1 MTSYIT
7 HLSMKTYGLDR
18 IKCSYEREQALLCWL
33 CVYSAVGAA
42 EKTPRSCII
51 TELRNEIY
59 MRVRVRLSAKAK
71 AQGTAC
77 AGGLRP
83 RGKSGLVYNRGVV
96 LIGLWLDGAYT

>member
-7 HLSMKTYGLDR
+7 HLSMKIYGLDR
-18 IKCSYEREQALLCWL
+18 IKCSYERVQAPLCWL

-59 MRVRVRLSAKAK
+59 MRVRVRLSAFGK
-71 AQGTAC
+71 GTAC
-77 AGGLRP
+77 TGGLRP

>member
-7 HLSMKTYGLDR
+7 NLSTKTYGLDR

-71 AQGTAC
+71 AKA
-77 AGGLRP
+77 RP
-83 RGKSGLVYNRGVV
+83 VLV
-96 LIGLWLDGAYT
+96 D

>member
-7 HLSMKTYGLDR
+7 HLSTKTYGLDR
-18 IKCSYEREQALLCWL
+18 IKFSYEREQALLCWL

-59 MRVRVRLSAKAK
+59 MRVRVRLSAFGFRQRHSLHWWTKA
-71 AQGTAC
+71 TREIRAC
-77 AGGLRP
+77 
-83 RGKSGLVYNRGVV
+83 V
-96 LIGLWLDGAYT
+96 

>member
-1 MTSYIT
+1 
-7 HLSMKTYGLDR
+7 MKTYGLDR

-59 MRVRVRLSAKAK
+59 NACAAFGKGKRA
-71 AQGTAC
+71 AC
-77 AGGLRP
+77 AGGLGP
-83 RGKSGLVYNRGVV
+83 RGKTGLVYNRGVV
-96 LIGLWLDGAYT
+96 LIGMWLDGAHT

>member
-42 EKTPRSCII
+42 EKTPRACII

-71 AQGTAC
+71 AKAQ
-77 AGGLRP
+77 P
-83 RGKSGLVYNRGVV
+83 VLV
-96 LIGLWLDGAYT
+96 D

>member
-1 MTSYIT
+1 
-7 HLSMKTYGLDR
+7 MKTYGLDR
-18 IKCSYEREQALLCWL
+18 IKSSYEREQALLCWL

-51 TELRNEIY
+51 TELRNETY
-59 MRVRVRLSAKAK
+59 MAWLYKGK
-71 AQGTAC
+71 GKGTAC

>member
-42 EKTPRSCII
+42 KKIPRSCII

-59 MRVRVRLSAKAK
+59 MRVRLSAKAN
-71 AQGTAC
+71 AQ
-77 AGGLRP
+77 P
-83 RGKSGLVYNRGVV
+83 VLV
-96 LIGLWLDGAYT
+96 D